1 MNHKI
6 LITISLIIGSLA
18 MSCIN
23 SNQKQQ
29 SKTNVIQK
37 NPVEQVFKEISSS
50 NKTLEELLK
59 NDIIKE
65 RIIRDY
71 SNNFYDKLLNY
82 MQILGSSIVTY
93 EQGMYKCNAIGM
105 GIYYNHTINCS
116 YSPSY
121 DELNIEFK
129 IDGRKVQSNGEL
141 YYNTEGWEIQY
152 PKDEFDEDITSQPVL
167 HYSLFNNEGVIPYNP
182 IWINIIPFKVEQ
194 NSGILCILCTNKLG
208 YSSSNIAKI
217 LIKDNKSGKVYNIAF
232 DKLYNEEYSGFRYA
246 DVGVSMFYNTF
257 IKFMNI
263 ITELTDYTISFINEE
278 GENAVIKNPKN
289 LCNICDAFDKFIED
303 YKKIK

>member
-1 MNHKI
+1 
-6 LITISLIIGSLA
+6 

-29 SKTNVIQK
+29 SKTNVIPK

-59 NDIIKE
+59 NEIIKE

-93 EQGMYKCNAIGM
+93 EQGIYKCNAIGM

-141 YYNTEGWEIQY
+141 YYNTEGWNFGM
-152 PKDEFDEDITSQPVL
+152 DEYKNDFDEIVKREPVAMYKINGAENSFSQNKFAVAIRTYAITL
-167 HYSLFNNEGVIPYNP
+167 WTNELGSLYEIKS
-182 IWINIIPFKVEQ
+182 IR
-194 NSGILCILCTNKLG
+194 
-208 YSSSNIAKI
+208 
-217 LIKDNKSGKVYNIAF
+217 IKDNKTGIIYNI
-232 DKLYNEEYSGFRYA
+232 DYNEHYRYENRIMN
-246 DVGVSMFYNTF
+246 DNIGVYMYGDNAV
-257 IKFMNI
+257 KFMSI
-263 ITELTDYTISFINEE
+263 VSRLDDYTISIKGYYEDYEE
-278 GENAVIKNPKN
+278 NVIIKNPKN
-289 LCNICDAFDKFIED
+289 LSNIIEV
-303 YKKIK
+303 YKQLEETQRTLNN

>member
-1 MNHKI
+1 MSHKI

-71 SNNFYDKLLNY
+71 SNNFYDKLLDY

-93 EQGMYKCNAIGM
+93 EQGIYKCNAIGM

-121 DELNIEFK
+121 DVLNIEFK

-141 YYNTEGWEIQY
+141 YYNTEGWNFGM
-152 PKDEFDEDITSQPVL
+152 DEYKNDFDEIVKREPVAMYKINGAENSFSQNKFAVAIRTYAITL
-167 HYSLFNNEGVIPYNP
+167 WTNELGSLYEIKS
-182 IWINIIPFKVEQ
+182 IR
-194 NSGILCILCTNKLG
+194 
-208 YSSSNIAKI
+208 
-217 LIKDNKSGKVYNIAF
+217 IKDNKTGTIYNI
-232 DKLYNEEYSGFRYA
+232 DYNEHYRYENRIMN
-246 DVGVSMFYNTF
+246 DNIGVYMYGDNAV
-257 IKFMNI
+257 KFMSIVNR
-263 ITELTDYTISFINEE
+263 LDDYTISIKGYYKDYEE
-278 GENAVIKNPKN
+278 NVIIKNPKN
-289 LCNICDAFDKFIED
+289 LSNIIEV
-303 YKKIK
+303 YKQLEETQRTLNN

>member
-29 SKTNVIQK
+29 SKTNVIPK

-59 NDIIKE
+59 NEIIKE

-93 EQGMYKCNAIGM
+93 EQGIYKCNAIGM

-141 YYNTEGWEIQY
+141 YYNTEGWNFGM
-152 PKDEFDEDITSQPVL
+152 DEYKNDFDEIVKREPVAMYKINGAENSFSQNKFAVAIRTYAITL
-167 HYSLFNNEGVIPYNP
+167 WTNELGSLYEIKS
-182 IWINIIPFKVEQ
+182 IR
-194 NSGILCILCTNKLG
+194 
-208 YSSSNIAKI
+208 
-217 LIKDNKSGKVYNIAF
+217 IKDNKTGIIYNI
-232 DKLYNEEYSGFRYA
+232 DYNEHYRYENRIMN
-246 DVGVSMFYNTF
+246 DNIGVYMYGDNAV
-257 IKFMNI
+257 KFMSI
-263 ITELTDYTISFINEE
+263 VSRLDDYTISIKGYYEDYEE
-278 GENAVIKNPKN
+278 NVIIKNPKN
-289 LCNICDAFDKFIED
+289 LSNIIEV
-303 YKKIK
+303 YKQLEETQRTLNN

>member
-29 SKTNVIQK
+29 SKTNVIQE

-141 YYNTEGWEIQY
+141 YYNTEGWNFGM
-152 PKDEFDEDITSQPVL
+152 DEYKNDFDEIVKREPVAMYKINGAENSFSQNKFAVAIRTYAITL
-167 HYSLFNNEGVIPYNP
+167 WTNELGSLYEIKS
-182 IWINIIPFKVEQ
+182 IR
-194 NSGILCILCTNKLG
+194 
-208 YSSSNIAKI
+208 
-217 LIKDNKSGKVYNIAF
+217 IKDNKTGTIYNI
-232 DKLYNEEYSGFRYA
+232 DYNEHYRYENRIMN
-246 DVGVSMFYNTF
+246 DNIGVYMYGDNAV
-257 IKFMNI
+257 KFMSIVNR
-263 ITELTDYTISFINEE
+263 LDDYTISIKGYYKDYEE
-278 GENAVIKNPKN
+278 NIIIKNPKN
-289 LCNICDAFDKFIED
+289 LSNIIEN
-303 YKKIK
+303 YRQLEETQRNFKNKI

>member
-59 NDIIKE
+59 NEIIKE

-93 EQGMYKCNAIGM
+93 EQGIYKCNAIGM

-141 YYNTEGWEIQY
+141 YYNTEGWNFGM
-152 PKDEFDEDITSQPVL
+152 DEYKNDFDEIVKREPVAMYKINGAENSFSQNKFAVAIRTYAITL
-167 HYSLFNNEGVIPYNP
+167 WTNELGSLYEIKS
-182 IWINIIPFKVEQ
+182 IR
-194 NSGILCILCTNKLG
+194 
-208 YSSSNIAKI
+208 
-217 LIKDNKSGKVYNIAF
+217 IKDNKTGIIYNI
-232 DKLYNEEYSGFRYA
+232 DYNEHYRYENRIMN
-246 DVGVSMFYNTF
+246 DNIGVYMYGDNAV
-257 IKFMNI
+257 KFMSI
-263 ITELTDYTISFINEE
+263 VSRLDDYTISIKGYYEDYEE
-278 GENAVIKNPKN
+278 NVIIKNPKN
-289 LCNICDAFDKFIED
+289 LSNIIEV
-303 YKKIK
+303 YKQLEETQRTLNN